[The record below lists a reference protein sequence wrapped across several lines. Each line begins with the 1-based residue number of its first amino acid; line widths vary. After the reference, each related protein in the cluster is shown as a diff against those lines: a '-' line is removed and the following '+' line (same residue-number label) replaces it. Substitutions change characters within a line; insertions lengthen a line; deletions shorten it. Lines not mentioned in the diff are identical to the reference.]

1 MSESELKKEGRLIR
15 DLEIKNELGLH
26 ARAASALAN
35 LSNRFSSNIELTK
48 DGLVVNGKS
57 IMGILMLAA
66 PKGSVV
72 TVSAEGADAGDA
84 LRAITDL
91 VEAKFGEK

>member
-1 MSESELKKEGRLIR
+1 MSESGLKNEGRLTR

-35 LSNRFSSNIELTK
+35 LSNRFSSDIELMK
-48 DGLVVNGKS
+48 DGIVVNGKS

-72 TVSAEGADAGDA
+72 TVSAEGADAGEA
-84 LRAITDL
+84 MSAIADL
-91 VEAKFGEK
+91 IDAKFGEK